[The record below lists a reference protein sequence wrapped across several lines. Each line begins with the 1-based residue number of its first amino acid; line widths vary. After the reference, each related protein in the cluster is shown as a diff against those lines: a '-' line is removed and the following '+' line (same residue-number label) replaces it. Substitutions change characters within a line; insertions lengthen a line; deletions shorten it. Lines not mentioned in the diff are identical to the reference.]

1 MSKNK
6 KKVNLSPEK
15 RFNRI
20 MTIISIIF
28 LLVLFFKFG
37 YTPAKDMI
45 IGNSSVQFNLSE
57 LQNTVTEPEE
67 EKPKDI
73 TISLAVVGDIMCH
86 DTNYKDAYNSE
97 TKTYDFSHVFTN
109 VADKLRNA
117 DLTIGNLETTFA
129 GSDRGYSGYPTFNTP
144 DELATNLKDLGFDVL
159 STSNNHSLD
168 KGYSGL
174 TRTLEVL
181 DENGISHMGT
191 YSSEESSEEILVKDV
206 NGVKI
211 AFLAYTYGTNGIPI
225 PSGKEYCVN
234 LIDKDKIKADLEKAK
249 ALDVDLISVSMHWGN
264 EYRLKSTTEQENLA
278 DFLFENGADIILGSH
293 PHVLEPMER
302 STITLDDG
310 TTKDGFLIYS
320 LGNFISGQ
328 TKQYTNHSIILNIT
342 LTKHAEGNI
351 TIDDVSYTPTYVD
364 NRGSSADER
373 FKILDINQSISAYE
387 AGDTSIS
394 KSLYNKLTAALDAT
408 NKILARRYINK
419 KIISQMLNL
428 HITFEGL
435 FFIIAFPSFLIIL
448 QLI

>member
-1 MSKNK
+1 MSKDR
-6 KKVNLSPEK
+6 KVRLSPEK

-20 MTIISIIF
+20 MTVIAIIF
-28 LLVLFFKFG
+28 MLFLFFKFG

-45 IGNSSVQFNLSE
+45 IGNSTVQLNLNE
-57 LQNTVTEPEE
+57 LQNVIDNQKEPVE

-86 DTNYKDAYNSE
+86 DTNYKDAYNST
-97 TKTYDFSHVFTN
+97 TKTYDFSHVFAN
-109 VADKLRNA
+109 VADELSKA

-144 DELATNLKDLGFDVL
+144 DELAQNLKAIGFDVL

-174 TRTLEVL
+174 TRTIEIL
-181 DENGISHMGT
+181 DQNEISHMGT
-191 YSSEESSEEILVKDV
+191 YSSQESSEEILVKDV
-206 NGVKI
+206 NGIKI
-211 AFLAYTYGTNGIPI
+211 AFLAYTYGTNGIPV

-249 ALDVDLISVSMHWGN
+249 KLDVDLISVNMHWGN
-264 EYRLKSTTEQENLA
+264 EYRLKSTTEQEQLA
-278 DFLFENGADIILGSH
+278 DFLFENGADLILGSH

-302 STITLDDG
+302 RTITLEDG

-328 TKQYTNHSIILNIT
+328 TKQYTNHSIILNIKI
-342 LTKHAEGNI
+342 TKHGDTGEI

-364 NRGSSADER
+364 NRGSGADER
-373 FKILDINQSISAYE
+373 FKILDIKKSIAAYE

-394 KSLYNKLTAALDAT
+394 KALYNKLTSALDTT
-408 NKILARRYINK
+408 NKILAR
-419 KIISQMLNL
+419 
-428 HITFEGL
+428 
-435 FFIIAFPSFLIIL
+435 
-448 QLI
+448 